1 MPLVAYVAVK
11 RRALFDDIGADRVGG
26 LLVNA
31 LHLAGESPG
40 ILHLENLEAL
50 FLQEGD
56 VRLQAVK
63 DRRGLGVERGLRGG
77 ANAVAIFGRELV
89 HEFFRDNQQF
99 DKAVVVGERQIFGDL
114 IQLEV
119 DHVGQRGT
127 GAVDQIRLQRRIQ
140 GIDGDD
146 SRDSSECQ
154 DGVARDLGCLASHLE
169 PAISDGVLIGRR
181 PSYMLLRLANV
192 RFCERPCSSR

>member
-11 RRALFDDIGADRVGG
+11 RRALFDDIGADRVGD

-63 DRRGLGVERGLRGG
+63 DRRGLGVERRLRGG

-89 HEFFRDNQQF
+89 HDFF
-99 DKAVVVGERQIFGDL
+99 ETIS
-114 IQLEV
+114 
-119 DHVGQRGT
+119 
-127 GAVDQIRLQRRIQ
+127 RLT
-140 GIDGDD
+140 
-146 SRDSSECQ
+146 
-154 DGVARDLGCLASHLE
+154 
-169 PAISDGVLIGRR
+169 
-181 PSYMLLRLANV
+181 RL
-192 RFCERPCSSR
+192 

>member
-89 HEFFRDNQQF
+89 LEFFRDNQQI
-99 DKAVVVGERQIFGDL
+99 DKAVVVGERQILGDL

-140 GIDGDD
+140 GMMAMTVRIPPNA
-146 SRDSSECQ
+146 RTVLRAIL
-154 DGVARDLGCLASHLE
+154 VAWLPILS
-169 PAISDGVLIGRR
+169 PARSDGVLIGRR
-181 PSYMLLRLANV
+181 PLYMLLRLANV
-192 RFCERPCSSR
+192 RFCERPCWSR